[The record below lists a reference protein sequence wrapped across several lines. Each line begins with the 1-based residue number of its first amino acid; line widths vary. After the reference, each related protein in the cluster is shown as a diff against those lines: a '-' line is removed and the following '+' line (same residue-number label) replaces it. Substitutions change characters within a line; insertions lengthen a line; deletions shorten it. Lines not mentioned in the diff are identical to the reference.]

1 MNEQWQTKA
10 SKEILAELMSK
21 EGVYFDMNF
30 DKYDDLIYD
39 LVMII
44 DKHFGIEMDNELE
57 QLRADIVEFELRPTE
72 EIV

>member
-1 MNEQWQTKA
+1 
-10 SKEILAELMSK
+10 
-21 EGVYFDMNF
+21 MNF

-39 LVMII
+39 MVMII

-72 EIV
+72 EEIV